1 MINKEKTIWI
11 IAVIA
16 IIIITTI
23 VIFMVIKG
31 SKTVETVNSN
41 TLQNE
46 NVENEVEEVKNEIN
60 MIENNVLLEEN
71 NVKQEDTTSTETKQ
85 EQTSTEEI
93 TREEV
98 ETIKSNDEKAIEIAK
113 KDWGNANNVEFS
125 VEGMDGNGNYI
136 VAVRDSK
143 TTQALA
149 FYTVNLE
156 NETFK
161 KREMN

>member
-1 MINKEKTIWI
+1 MKKFITVVVILLLIVGVVYFLGEHKDLINQ
-11 IAVIA
+11 
-16 IIIITTI
+16 
-23 VIFMVIKG
+23 
-31 SKTVETVNSN
+31 N
-41 TLQNE
+41 NE
-46 NVENEVEEVKNEIN
+46 NNEMKNVVENKQENKVVENEETNEVVNEAVSNEI
-60 MIENNVLLEEN
+60 ENTISSEIFEESP
-71 NVKQEDTTSTETKQ
+71 KTSE
-85 EQTSTEEI
+85 
-93 TREEV
+93 
-98 ETIKSNDEKAIEIAK
+98 EKAVSIAK

>member
-1 MINKEKTIWI
+1 MKKI
-11 IAVIA
+11 ISVVI
-16 IIIITTI
+16 ILLLI
-23 VIFMVIKG
+23 VGVVYFLDLSGENNNTKN
-31 SKTVETVNSN
+31 EN
-41 TLQNE
+41 TLNNVIE
-46 NVENEVEEVKNEIN
+46 NKQENILVENELEDEIVNEIEAN
-60 MIENNVLLEEN
+60 EIENTISSETFEESP
-71 NVKQEDTTSTETKQ
+71 KTSE
-85 EQTSTEEI
+85 
-93 TREEV
+93 
-98 ETIKSNDEKAIEIAK
+98 EKAVSIAK
-113 KDWGNANNVEFS
+113 KDWGNTSNVEFS